1 MFLDSHC
8 LRIHQLSLSKPPPV
22 GHQLAEMHTVDRE
35 FVCPAMKG
43 TIMIV
48 TTTYNVE
55 GRQISEY
62 IRVVAGETVS
72 GINMFRDLA
81 AGFRNIVGG
90 RSQAYE
96 EEMINAREN
105 ALAEMVQRA
114 IELGAEGVVGVDIDY
129 VTMGSDNGMM
139 MVSATGTAVRFAPA
153 Y

>member
-1 MFLDSHC
+1 
-8 LRIHQLSLSKPPPV
+8 
-22 GHQLAEMHTVDRE
+22 
-35 FVCPAMKG
+35 
-43 TIMIV
+43 MIV

-72 GINMFRDLA
+72 GIKMFRDLA

>member
-8 LRIHQLSLSKPPPV
+8 LRIHQLSLSKPPPA

-35 FVCPAMKG
+35 FVYPAMKG

>member
-1 MFLDSHC
+1 
-8 LRIHQLSLSKPPPV
+8 
-22 GHQLAEMHTVDRE
+22 
-35 FVCPAMKG
+35 
-43 TIMIV
+43 MIV

-55 GRQISEY
+55 GRQFSEY